1 MIDMR
6 INLRRSGVNL
16 LLSSLMVSAILLAPG
31 CSKQVEE
38 TARKTGTQAD
48 EAAAVRTLQNIFRVQ
63 TQFAL
68 THAGEY
74 GSFDDLVKENYL
86 DQRFSGRSPELA
98 GYVFTIRLRPG
109 DGTDSP
115 AFAVN
120 ADPKQ
125 TGNDAASGA
134 RHLFMDSSSNVVR
147 FNANQ
152 PASINDPPL
161 Q

>member
-1 MIDMR
+1 MIDMK
-6 INLRRSGVNL
+6 IHLLRGGL
-16 LLSSLMVSAILLAPG
+16 KFLLSSLLVSASLLAIG
-31 CSKQVEE
+31 CSKQVE
-38 TARKTGTQAD
+38 TAQKTGTLAD
-48 EAAAVRTLQNIFRVQ
+48 EAAAIRTLQNIFRVQ

-86 DQRFSGRSPELA
+86 DQRFSGRSPEAA

-109 DGTDSP
+109 QGTDSP

-125 TGNDAASGA
+125 TGTDATSSA